1 MTKRLGWLAI
11 PAVLLAWSAPV
22 LAQEATG
29 DWVGTLRAS
38 ALVSLHFAIHIKPD
52 GHGGLRGTMDSPEQ
66 NMSGLALSDISATAD
81 TLSFKVPAASAV
93 YSGKWDATAH
103 DWVGEWRQWPTP
115 WPVTFARPAAQPAQ
129 PASAWTI
136 PSDAEIG
143 RLLDARI
150 AARPG
155 EGIVVGII
163 TPKGRRIVARG
174 PARAE
179 PFNGRTL
186 FELGSI
192 TKVFTGLLF
201 ADMARTGEVK
211 LDDPADA
218 YLPAGV
224 ALPER
229 NGRKITLLDLATH
242 HSGLPRL
249 PPNLNPRDPDNPY
262 ADYSEQDLFSGLKQ
276 IRLTRDVGSQY
287 EYSNLGVTL
296 LGDLLARRAGTDYAT
311 LLRHRI
317 TGPLGMSGTVI
328 GLSPG
333 QRARLAQ
340 PHDGYMR
347 PTPPWDFNT
356 LPGAGGLRS
365 DADDLLTLLAA
376 ALGRVRGP
384 IAEDLAAMRAR
395 RANTVSPTIGIGI
408 ILNLLKTP
416 TGEIVLHTGA
426 TEGSRAFLGFDPVR
440 GRGVVVLVNGAP
452 DPASDDLGLYLLTGA
467 PLMPLQPIPPAP
479 RAWPVVKLSPAQL
492 DRLTGR
498 YRVDPQEILTVTR
511 DGDQLLTQRTGT
523 QQVRIFPSSET
534 EFFLK
539 AIDAQLSFVLDA
551 TGHATKV
558 VLHRDGHDVT
568 AERVP

>member
-1 MTKRLGWLAI
+1 MSKRLGWLVF
-11 PAVLLAWSAPV
+11 PAAFFAWSTAA
-22 LAQEATG
+22 LAQEAAG

-38 ALVSLHFAIHIKPD
+38 ALVIIHFAVHIKPT
-52 GHGGLRGTMDSPEQ
+52 GHGGLQGTMDSPEQ
-66 NMSGLALSDISATAD
+66 NMSGLALSDISAREGA
-81 TLSFKVPAASAV
+81 LSFKVPAAKAV
-93 YSGKWDATAH
+93 YSGRWDAAAH
-103 DWVGEWRQWPTP
+103 DWLGEWRQWPTP
-115 WPVTFARPAAQPAQ
+115 FPLTFARPSAGPAH

-163 TPKGRRIVARG
+163 TPEGRRIVARG
-174 PARAE
+174 PTGAP

-192 TKVFTGLLF
+192 TKVFTGLLL

-211 LDDPADA
+211 LDDPADT

-224 ALPER
+224 TLPER

-249 PPNLNPRDPDNPY
+249 PKNMNPKDPDNPY
-262 ADYSEQDLFSGLKQ
+262 ADYSEQDLFAGLKQ
-276 IRLTRDVGSQY
+276 IRLTRDIGSEF
-287 EYSNLGVTL
+287 EYSNLGVAL

-317 TGPLGMSGTVI
+317 TGPLGMKDTMV
-328 GLSPG
+328 GLSPD
-333 QRARLAQ
+333 QKARLAQ
-340 PHDGYMR
+340 PHDEYMR
-347 PTPPWDFNT
+347 PTPPWDFGP

-365 DADDLLTLLAA
+365 DVDDLLTLLGA

-384 IAEDLAAMRAR
+384 LAEDLAAMRVP
-395 RANTVSPTIGIGI
+395 RADIFPPTVRIGIV
-408 ILNLLKTP
+408 LNLMKTP
-416 TGEIVLHTGA
+416 IGEIVSHTGA
-426 TEGSRAFLGFDPVR
+426 TEGSRTFLGFDPAR
-440 GRGVVVLVNGAP
+440 RRGVVVLVNGAP
-452 DPASDDLGLYLLTGA
+452 DPASDDIGLYLLTGT
-467 PLMPLQPIPPAP
+467 PLMPLQPIPKAP
-479 RAWPVVKLSPAQL
+479 RAWPVVTLSSAQL

-498 YRVDPQEILTVTR
+498 YRVGPQEILTVTR
-511 DGDQLLTQRTGT
+511 DGNQLLTQRTGT

-539 AIDAQLSFVLDA
+539 VLDAQLSFVLDA
-551 TGHATKV
+551 SGRASKV
-558 VLHRDGHDVT
+558 VLHHGGQDVT
-568 AERVP
+568 AEREP